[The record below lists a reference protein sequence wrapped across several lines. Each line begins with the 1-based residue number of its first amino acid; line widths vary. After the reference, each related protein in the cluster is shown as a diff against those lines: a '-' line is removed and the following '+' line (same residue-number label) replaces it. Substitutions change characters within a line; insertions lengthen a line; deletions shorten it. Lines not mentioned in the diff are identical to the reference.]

1 MYELLKQLKE
11 VGFPQ
16 RHLDSNYD
24 GWSRH
29 FYEEEN
35 VRGNTLTINPS
46 GEDTVY
52 EPTTEEL
59 IEELGDSLGRI
70 YRRDAER
77 WVVTEPLKFMVS
89 DGKGGEVEEETKNFY
104 GTSLKEALIHM
115 YISLHSK

>member
-16 RHLDSNYD
+16 VGDNWESD
-24 GWSRH
+24 GSEKKCYSEYKLLENGLMG
-29 FYEEEN
+29 YE
-35 VRGNTLTINPS
+35 S
-46 GEDTVY
+46 VY
-52 EPTTEEL
+52 EPTTDEL
-59 IEELGDSLGRI
+59 IEKLGDNLGRI